1 MDLFTALPA
10 GQRQCLVGLLLC
22 CLLASC
28 RSDLTPLPAPA
39 TPPPPARLTT
49 IAFGSCANQS
59 QPQPIWAAVNATHP
73 DLFIFLGDNIYADTE
88 DMGVMQARYAQLA
101 AQPGYQQ
108 LRRQTPII
116 ATWDDHDYGRNDAGA
131 EYGPKVAAKQLF
143 LDFFDEPAD
152 SERRQ
157 RLGGIYT
164 AYTYGPPGQR
174 VQVILLDTRWDRSPL
189 RRVNEAEA
197 LARRLVN
204 RGPYLPNPDPEAQ
217 LLGEEQWRWLEAQ
230 LREPAD
236 LRLIATSIPL
246 LRAGTGWETW
256 SNFPLEEQRLIDL
269 ITTTRANGV
278 IFLTGDTHHAQFSLR
293 TAGVPYPFWEANASG
308 LTENVTAVAPDASL
322 VGDVYLEDN
331 YGLLTIDW
339 TAADPTIAMT
349 IHDVENAVVLQQQV
363 RLSEL
368 QMD

>member
-1 MDLFTALPA
+1 MDLFTTLPPSPW
-10 GQRQCLVGLLLC
+10 QRLIGLLLVLS
-22 CLLASC
+22 LLAGCSG
-28 RSDLTPLPAPA
+28 DLTPPPDPP

-73 DLFIFLGDNIYADTE
+73 DLFLFLGDNIYADTE
-88 DMGVMQARYAQLA
+88 DMGVMQARYDQLA

-143 LDFFDEPAD
+143 LDFFGEPAD

-164 AYTYGPPGQR
+164 AYSYGPPGQR

-197 LARRLVN
+197 LARRLTN

-217 LLGEEQWRWLEAQ
+217 LLGEEQWRWLESQ

-256 SNFPLEEQRLIDL
+256 INFPLEEQRLIDL

-293 TAGVPYPFWEANASG
+293 TAGVPYPFWEANSSG
-308 LTENVTAVAPDASL
+308 LTENVTAVPPDASL
-322 VGDVYLEDN
+322 VGEVYLDDN
-331 YGLLTIDW
+331 YGLLTVDW
-339 TAADPTIAMT
+339 AADPTIAMT
-349 IHDVENAVVLQQQV
+349 IHDVENTVVLQQQV